1 MEVGSSWEEWD
12 MSGMGGPDDEA
23 LHAMV
28 LVDNY
33 VELVRSQIPQGPGTL
48 ECQECGYEIPEAR
61 RKAQP
66 GCRYCVE
73 CQVAHDKLP
82 QMKILTHLL

>member
-1 MEVGSSWEEWD
+1 

-33 VELVRSQIPQGPGTL
+33 VELVRSQIPRGPGTL
-48 ECQECGYEIPEAR
+48 ECQECGYEIPAAR
-61 RKAQP
+61 RQAQP
-66 GCRYCVE
+66 GARYCVE

-82 QMKILTHLL
+82 QVKILTHLL

>member
-1 MEVGSSWEEWD
+1 

-28 LVDNY
+28 LVDNF
-33 VELVRSQIPQGPGTL
+33 VELVRSQIPTGEAAL
-48 ECQECGYEIPEAR
+48 ECQDCGYDIPEER
-61 RKAQP
+61 RQAQP
-66 GCRYCVE
+66 GARYCVE

-82 QMKILTHLL
+82 QMKILNHLL

>member
-1 MEVGSSWEEWD
+1 MEVGYNEEWD

-33 VELVRSQIPQGPGTL
+33 VELVRSQIPQGPSAL

-61 RKAQP
+61 RLAQP
-66 GCRYCVE
+66 GCQYCVE

-82 QMKILTHLL
+82 RVKILTHLL